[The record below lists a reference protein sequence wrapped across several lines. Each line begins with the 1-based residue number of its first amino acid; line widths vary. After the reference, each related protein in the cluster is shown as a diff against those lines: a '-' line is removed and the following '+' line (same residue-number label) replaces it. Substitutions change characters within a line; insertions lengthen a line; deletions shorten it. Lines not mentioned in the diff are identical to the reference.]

1 MELTCLWQTKPEL
14 ENLQKNR
21 LQIIS
26 QTDLCIIC
34 VSSRV
39 LKFLVLLSISMIML
53 SGAYSVNAT
62 VSDGALTEN
71 DIEWCHE
78 AYPQYKTLGLS
89 WFLENYHYSIEA
101 RVCASLYEDQIWQYK
116 GDDRIKK
123 LVEQSKYFV
132 ELEIEESENEAKL
145 GQIDPTPAGISE
157 KSNSIT
163 KMSSDGTIL
172 VKIKTTDATS
182 GEYMG
187 INVIFNDL
195 EDKIVKHVNYDL
207 RVTQNQQEF
216 LVVKSQHAENGIAE
230 HWTRPLFSDDPVD
243 VQVTI
248 LGMGLPKDR
257 ENWTGQNDES
267 LTFYA
272 VPEFGILTLTILMIS
287 IMLVIILVRK
297 SKLVQKI

>member
-1 MELTCLWQTKPEL
+1 
-14 ENLQKNR
+14 
-21 LQIIS
+21 
-26 QTDLCIIC
+26 
-34 VSSRV
+34 
-39 LKFLVLLSISMIML
+39 ML
-53 SGAYSVNAT
+53 SGTYSANAT
-62 VSDGALTEN
+62 VSNGALTEN

-116 GDDRIKK
+116 GDDRMQK

-132 ELEIEESENEAKL
+132 ELEIEESKNEAQS
-145 GQIDPTPAGISE
+145 GQIDPTPAGFSE

-163 KMSSDGTIL
+163 KISSNGTIL
-172 VKIKTTDATS
+172 VKIETTDATS

-187 INVIFNDL
+187 INVIFKDL
-195 EDKIVKHVNYDL
+195 EDKLVKHVNYDL

-216 LVVKSQHAENGIAE
+216 LVVKSQHAENGMAE
-230 HWTRPLFSDDPVD
+230 HWTRPLFSDNPVD

-248 LGMGLPKDR
+248 LGIGLPKDR
-257 ENWTGQNDES
+257 GNWTGPNDES

-287 IMLVIILVRK
+287 IMPVIILIQK
-297 SKLVQKI
+297 SKLVQKL